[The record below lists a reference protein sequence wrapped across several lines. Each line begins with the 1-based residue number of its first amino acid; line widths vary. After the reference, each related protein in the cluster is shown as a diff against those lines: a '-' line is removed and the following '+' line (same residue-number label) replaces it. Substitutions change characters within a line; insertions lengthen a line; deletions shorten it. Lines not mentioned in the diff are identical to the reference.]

1 MRGGRVSS
9 YDGWTRREGCSA
21 VAGVRYRFA
30 RMVRELDAVGV
41 AESESHQLSRWASL
55 LTLGS

>member
-1 MRGGRVSS
+1 MSS